1 MSTLRHGVHSR
12 LDPVAYRQLR
22 QEAAARGVSL
32 AACIADCLR
41 EYSALRAEMAS
52 AVTAAGEPGTPHTGL
67 IHSLLARTEQRV
79 LATLEAH
86 ASELGDDLRLL
97 HSMVDRLVQLYLL
110 HTPDVARELH
120 AGAVASANRRYATY
134 RQAVS
139 ELLAGS
145 RNGAER
151 GTRREEGTDE

>member
-1 MSTLRHGVHSR
+1 MPETPPSRRQRPSDPWLLMRTPHTRNSPGRRRDSGGSCGQKRRRPAMSTLRHGVHSR

-52 AVTAAGEPGTPHTGL
+52 AVTVPGTLGEPQTGL
-67 IHSLLARTEQRV
+67 VHSLLSRTEQRL

-86 ASELGDDLRLL
+86 ASELGD
-97 HSMVDRLVQLYLL
+97 
-110 HTPDVARELH
+110 
-120 AGAVASANRRYATY
+120 
-134 RQAVS
+134 
-139 ELLAGS
+139 
-145 RNGAER
+145 
-151 GTRREEGTDE
+151 